1 MVNARNQHGSLS
13 SLGKIFSLLGS
24 LPGCCCLPSGKTTVP
39 EGSAGLVFRSGKFHG
54 SLHPG
59 ENQIDPLSDSL
70 KIIELKTQ
78 TLLIKKLNA
87 ITRDLSKVEVDC
99 TIYWRIDPYKATLSV
114 KNHES
119 ALKLYA
125 EACLQSGVGKRN
137 LKEIINNREEISE
150 EILNLIGKKSYNW
163 GIEIS
168 SVLVA
173 EIVTTNRL
181 QQTLDHMVAEKL
193 ACSVK
198 LTSARTDAD
207 AAAFIHASSD
217 SATSSTAMEIRKLD
231 VLKTLSNVP
240 NAKIIIIPNLSA
252 GADSSSSKNLS
263 AQKPQNPSNNQPQ
276 QLLTNA
282 LPSSTSFP
290 TSFNVSV

>member
-1 MVNARNQHGSLS
+1 MVDARNQHGSLS

-39 EGSAGLVFRSGKFHG
+39 EGSAGL
-54 SLHPG
+54 LHPG

-99 TIYWRIDPYKATLSV
+99 TIYWRVVYKATLSV

-125 EACLQSGVGKRN
+125 EACLQSG
-137 LKEIINNREEISE
+137 
-150 EILNLIGKKSYNW
+150 
-163 GIEIS
+163 IS